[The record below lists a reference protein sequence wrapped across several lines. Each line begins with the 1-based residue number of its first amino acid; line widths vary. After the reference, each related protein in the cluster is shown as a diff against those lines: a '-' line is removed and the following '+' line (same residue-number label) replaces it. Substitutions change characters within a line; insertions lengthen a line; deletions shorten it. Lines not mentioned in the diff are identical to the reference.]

1 MKIFSAEQIRKCD
14 TYTIENEPVS
24 SLSLMERAALCCADW
39 LATHYAKAEYFYI
52 FCGNG
57 NNGGDGLAIARL
69 LYQKGFNVDVFVDKK
84 NENFTS
90 DAKSNFE
97 FLKGISG
104 IDVHDF
110 DDLQPLSLDNDYV
123 IIDALFGTGL
133 NRKVEGKSADLIH
146 RLNKI
151 CIPKIS
157 IDIPSGLF
165 ADRLHEPDSAV
176 FIADHTLSF
185 QFWKKSFLHPETGF
199 FCGKIHVLD
208 IGVSAEF
215 ISTELSDQF
224 VIDLS
229 LITAIY
235 RPRNEFSH
243 KGNYGK
249 TMLITGS
256 FGKMGAAV
264 LSTHAALKAGSGIT
278 YTLAPKCGYVILQT
292 TCPEAMYRYGGEDFI
307 NKIEV
312 DEESVVGMGPGL
324 GQNPET
330 AEALLTFLLDYKK
343 PLVLDADALNIIS
356 KSPAHLKLIPA
367 NSVITPH
374 PREFERL
381 FGRSENSFGRLEIAK
396 QKAGDLGIFIVLKDH
411 HTQIIT
417 PAQKVYYNVTG
428 NSGMAKGGSGD
439 VLLGII
445 VALLAQRYA
454 PEQAAILGVWLHG
467 SAGDRAAEKHSKESM
482 LASDLV
488 MELGNVFSSLAK
500 RV

>member
-1 MKIFSAEQIRKCD
+1 MKIFSAAQIRKCD
-14 TYTIENEPVS
+14 AFTIESEPVS
-24 SLSLMERAALCCADW
+24 SLSLMERAALSCADW
-39 LATHYAKAEYFYI
+39 LSTHYAETEYFYI

-84 NENFTS
+84 NENFTT
-90 DAKSNFE
+90 DARANFVAMQ
-97 FLKGISG
+97 GISG
-104 IDVHDF
+104 IDIFDF
-110 DDLQPLSLDNDYV
+110 AELERINIAVESV
-123 IIDALFGTGL
+123 VIDALFGTGL
-133 NRKVEGKSADLIH
+133 NRKVEGKSADLIL

-176 FIADHTLSF
+176 FLADHTLSL

-199 FCGKIHVLD
+199 FCGKIHVRD
-208 IGVSAEF
+208 IGLSAEF
-215 ISTELSDQF
+215 ISTELSDEF

-264 LSTHAALKAGSGIT
+264 LATHAALKAGSGIT
-278 YTLAPKCGYVILQT
+278 YTLAPKCGYEILQT

-324 GQNPET
+324 GQDPET
-330 AEALLTFLLDYKK
+330 AEALLIFLLDYKK

-356 KSPAHLKLIPA
+356 KSPAHLKFIPE

-381 FGRSENSFGRLEIAK
+381 FGTSENSFGRLELAK
-396 QKAGDLGIFIVLKDH
+396 QKARDLGIFIVLKDH

-417 PAQKVYYNVTG
+417 PTQKVYYNVTG

-439 VLLGII
+439 ILLGII
-445 VALLAQRYA
+445 TALLAQGYSS
-454 PEQAAILGVWLHG
+454 EQAAIFGVWLHG
-467 SAGDRAAEKHSKESM
+467 SAGDRAAEKHSREAM
-482 LASDLV
+482 VASDLV